1 MVVACINQLPYTF
14 GLFFWVLHQMKS
26 KGLEACLCNCYRC
39 EFLGLL
45 LLDHKSLLSSATT
58 KACLVLRLWKLAQF
72 CNHESLLSS
81 ATTKACSVLQ
91 LWKLAQFCNYERLL
105 SSATMKGC
113 SALRPWKVAQLCN
126 HERLLS
132 SATMEACQFY
142 GHSPPLCQNLPPLP
156 LELVNTVRCGN
167 KTSDAPFKPFL
178 LSTFGPLLTMFL
190 NEIPHNSHLSSVI
203 WWSVMNRLQ
212 HRYIELLDTF
222 SNLDCLSKSEALIR
236 APLPRA
242 CDPLYNVVE
251 VETSASYFS
260 ELKLV
265 TDNLSLY
272 LCSQLRSYWNDVGLL
287 I

>member
-1 MVVACINQLPYTF
+1 M
-14 GLFFWVLHQMKS
+14 
-26 KGLEACLCNCYRC
+26 
-39 EFLGLL
+39 
-45 LLDHKSLLSSATT
+45 
-58 KACLVLRLWKLAQF
+58 KACSALRPQKLAQF
-72 CNHESLLSS
+72 CNYESLLSS
-81 ATTKACSVLQ
+81 ATMKGCSVLQ
-91 LWKLAQFCNYERLL
+91 LWKVAQFCDHERLL

-113 SALRPWKVAQLCN
+113 SALQPWKVAQLCD
-126 HERLLS
+126 HESLPVLRAFTPGLP
-132 SATMEACQFY
+132 EF
-142 GHSPPLCQNLPPLP
+142 PPPSLP

>member
-1 MVVACINQLPYTF
+1 M
-14 GLFFWVLHQMKS
+14 
-26 KGLEACLCNCYRC
+26 
-39 EFLGLL
+39 
-45 LLDHKSLLSSATT
+45 
-58 KACLVLRLWKLAQF
+58 
-72 CNHESLLSS
+72 
-81 ATTKACSVLQ
+81 KACSVLQ
-91 LWKLAQFCNYERLL
+91 LWKLAQFCNHERLL

-113 SALRPWKVAQLCN
+113 SALRPWKLA
-126 HERLLS
+126 
-132 SATMEACQFY
+132 QFY
-142 GHSPPLCQNLPPLP
+142 RHSPPVCQNLPPPLP